1 MCCDHKQAQVWL
13 QPTLRTWGLPST
25 KRWTWTTHSAR
36 ELFSTSLNVLLRP
49 TNSMNNTEHFVNL
62 YDVLGFTTNPAT
74 CLGEQVQGEH
84 LPFAH
89 CSVQGHP
96 SSALHCWHWWRC
108 GLHQSGCYLHQSHC
122 GPLSGLS
129 FGGCFILPNLFFSR
143 WARWVYGLAGK
154 GSLLAKEKWAHSWA
168 LLSWLGSWCCV
179 FPNYTCA
186 FLGVIRTSQS
196 ASLYFRSGGSGRVD
210 RSWAGHALLFVCLYV
225 SFHVFCFSLIRAVA
239 SLLCSCLAVFLVTL
253 LLALCEYNFYLLE
266 SPKRV

>member
-1 MCCDHKQAQVWL
+1 MCGRIWVRDWHL
-13 QPTLRTWGLPST
+13 YPT
-25 KRWTWTTHSAR
+25 
-36 ELFSTSLNVLLRP
+36 
-49 TNSMNNTEHFVNL
+49 
-62 YDVLGFTTNPAT
+62 T

-129 FGGCFILPNLFFSR
+129 FGGCVILPNLFFRR
-143 WARWVYGLAGK
+143 WARWV
-154 GSLLAKEKWAHSWA
+154 W
-168 LLSWLGSWCCV
+168 LSV
-179 FPNYTCA
+179 
-186 FLGVIRTSQS
+186 LGVIRTSQS